1 MADYKTKHLG
11 STSKHKNEPPIL
23 PKIGTGLGDAKK
35 NAVNSKWCNY
45 WSKISEIISNLKGN
59 IKNKF

>member
-35 NAVNSKWCNY
+35 NAVNSK
-45 WSKISEIISNLKGN
+45 
-59 IKNKF
+59 